1 MEQTLQ
7 MKRKQG
13 QTGVLTQEAG
23 MGHCR
28 AGDAPGA
35 SVGGNGLSGEAG
47 IPPAGAGGTGPHP
60 APPSRPWM
68 FQLPAGHTGPSIL
81 SVPPV
86 WFCRD
91 GPLECCVRSQ

>member
-7 MKRKQG
+7 MRRERG
-13 QTGVLTQEAG
+13 QTRVLTQEAG
-23 MGHCR
+23 MGPCR

-35 SVGGNGLSGEAG
+35 SMGGNGLSGEVG
-47 IPPAGAGGTGPHP
+47 IPPADAGGTGLHP

-68 FQLPAGHTGPSIL
+68 FWLPAGHTGPSIL

-86 WFCRD
+86 WFFRD